1 MSAIALKSRRILTLM
16 HGHWYRVKT
25 TEGKV
30 FEWVSWDKERM
41 VFRMRGP
48 IEQTNGRVRAL
59 TLDVVTHVAPRDDGT
74 EGAPFFYIE
83 DCYLEPVRA
92 QVLS

>member
-1 MSAIALKSRRILTLM
+1 MTATETKPRRILTLM
-16 HGHWYRVKT
+16 HGHWYSVKT
-25 TEGKV
+25 TEGKT
-30 FEWVSWDKERM
+30 FEFVSWDKDRL

-59 TLDVVTHVAPRDDGT
+59 TLDVVTHVAPRD
-74 EGAPFFYIE
+74 GAAVSPFVYVE

-92 QVLS
+92 QVAS